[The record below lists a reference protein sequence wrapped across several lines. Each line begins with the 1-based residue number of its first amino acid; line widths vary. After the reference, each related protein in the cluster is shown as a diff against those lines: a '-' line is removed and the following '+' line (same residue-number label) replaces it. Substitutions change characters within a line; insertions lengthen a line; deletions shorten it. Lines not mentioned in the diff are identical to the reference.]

1 MPGEHTTSEERQT
14 VRRTVDKPEYIIQST
29 LDESGNVLDEEI
41 MGNAGDFPAE
51 EGYEEYTNEEGQTVR
66 HTVDESGDVI
76 ESTLDESGNVLG
88 EEIVER

>member
-1 MPGEHTTSEERQT
+1 
-14 VRRTVDKPEYIIQST
+14 
-29 LDESGNVLDEEI
+29 